1 MASESQV
8 FRFIDICAVYFTLQL
23 VWCVIF
29 SYILIGFVM
38 LLRKTLFLKLIF
50 TKGVL
55 WALFLIVPFLGKMK
69 VFYEHDFLVKATWWL
84 TGSVMTCT
92 WISYVYMAGILIS
105 FLCMSR
111 KRVALQRIVSRMEKQ
126 LIGDKLVYIT
136 DMNVTPFTVGLFSP
150 KIILSKR
157 MKDNYNR
164 DEIEAIIQHEKT
176 HIRLGHLWCYFI
188 WEILRCLLWANPFLA
203 VCQRHFRADME
214 DICDKVCIQNS
225 GKTAHEYGWLLL
237 KTVKLLKTEQDNIS
251 SVVTYAGEKEF
262 EDIKRRIEKITNF
275 RSYQKMLCRN
285 MVVIAAILMCIV
297 FMKVNSISYAQY
309 NEIEHILV
317 YGYNPKDGTVV
328 ILDNS
333 DRLQKMISYRDDYV
347 YVDRVAF
354 ETLLDENI
362 SKNNTNQEIYIVF
375 GGFYKLPGIG
385 SNGNS
390 CFYQVNSDE
399 KIVKIPYERL
409 KDSWIMELF
418 KIL

>member
-1 MASESQV
+1 MTSESQ
-8 FRFIDICAVYFTLQL
+8 FFSFIDICAVYFTLQL

-38 LLRKTLFLKLIF
+38 MLRKTLFLSLIF
-50 TKGVL
+50 AKGVL

-84 TGSVMTCT
+84 TGSIMTYT
-92 WISYVYMAGILIS
+92 WISYVYMAGSLIS
-105 FLCMSR
+105 FLCMCK
-111 KRVALQRIVSRMEKQ
+111 KRAGLQRIVSRMEKQ

-150 KIILSKR
+150 KIILSKE

-164 DEIEAIIQHEKT
+164 DEIEAIIQHEQT
-176 HIRLGHLWCYFI
+176 HIRLGHLWCYFV
-188 WEILRCLLWANPFLA
+188 WEILRCLLWVNPLLA
-203 VCQRHFRADME
+203 ICQRHFRADME

-237 KTVKLLKTEQDNIS
+237 KTLKLLKTEQNNVS
-251 SVVTYAGEKEF
+251 SVVTYAGEKDF
-262 EDIKRRIEKITNF
+262 EDIKRRIEKIAHF
-275 RSYQKMLCRN
+275 RSYRKVLCRN

-333 DRLQKMISYRDDYV
+333 DRLQKMISYSDDYV

-354 ETLLDENI
+354 ERLLDENI
-362 SKNNTNQEIYIVF
+362 SKNNTNQEIYIIF
-375 GGFYKLPGIG
+375 GGFYKLSGIG

-409 KDSWIMELF
+409 KDSRIMELF